1 MTPIEQVLAAAKAI
15 ATSGKSPSLA
25 LIKSKVGNSIPM
37 PLLVQGLQ
45 RFKALSKA
53 EIELLTFENQ
63 QPNSEKIAEKQGV
76 SLENLQQQVH
86 TLQQQQ
92 QILVARIDALEASL
106 KNRDRP

>member
-15 ATSGKSPSLA
+15 AISGKTPNLA

-53 EIELLTFENQ
+53 EVEALTFE
-63 QPNSEKIAEKQGV
+63 KQHLNHESSPDKQDF
-76 SLENLQQQVH
+76 SLENLQQQVQ

-92 QILVARIDALEASL
+92 QVLVARIDALEASL
-106 KNRDRP
+106 KDRENH